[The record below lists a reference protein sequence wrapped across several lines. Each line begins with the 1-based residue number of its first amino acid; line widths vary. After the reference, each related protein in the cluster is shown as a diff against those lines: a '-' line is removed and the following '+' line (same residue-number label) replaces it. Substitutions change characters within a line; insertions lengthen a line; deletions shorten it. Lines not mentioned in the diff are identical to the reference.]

1 MRELFIL
8 VVHLLVTLAK
18 LMRPGGVRSVVAESL
33 LLKHQLLTLKRSNK
47 RAPKL
52 TPWDRL
58 LLGFGSACV
67 SRARVPKIAI
77 ALRPSTFL
85 RFHQALARL
94 KYHVLYASRRR
105 RQPGPK
111 GPSKELID
119 AIVEI
124 KRRNPR
130 FGCPRI
136 AQEIAH
142 AFGIEIDKD
151 VVRRVLAKHYR
162 PESGTDGPSWL
173 TFIGQLKDGLWSVDL
188 FRCESILLRSHWVMV
203 VMDVFTRR
211 IIGFSVERTDLC
223 GVSVCRMF
231 NQIITGKQSII
242 IDLLSI

>member
-8 VVHLLVTLAK
+8 VVHLLATLAK
-18 LMRPGGVRSVVAESL
+18 LMRPGGARSVIAESV
-33 LLKHQLLTLKRSNK
+33 LLKHQFLTLKRSSK

-67 SRARVPKIAI
+67 SPARVPKIAI

-111 GPSKELID
+111 GPSMELIA
-119 AIVEI
+119 AIVEL
-124 KRRNPR
+124 KRRNPK
-130 FGCPRI
+130 FGCVRI
-136 AQEIAH
+136 AHQISH
-142 AFGIEIDKD
+142 AFGVDIDKD

-162 PESGTDGPSWL
+162 PGSLGTNGPSWL
-173 TFIGQLKDGLWSVDL
+173 TFIGHVKDSIWSLDL
-188 FRCESILLRSHWVMV
+188 FR
-203 VMDVFTRR
+203 
-211 IIGFSVERTDLC
+211 
-223 GVSVCRMF
+223 
-231 NQIITGKQSII
+231 
-242 IDLLSI
+242 